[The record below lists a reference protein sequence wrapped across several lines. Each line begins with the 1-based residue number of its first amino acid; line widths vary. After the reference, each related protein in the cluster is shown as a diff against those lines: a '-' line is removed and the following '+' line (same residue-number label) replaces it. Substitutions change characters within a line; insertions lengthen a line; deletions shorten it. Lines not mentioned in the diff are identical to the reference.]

1 MFLWYPLMGG
11 INRKAKQKHNET
23 ICFQSK
29 FIQVTQ
35 NVSTQTTL
43 HQL

>member
-23 ICFQSK
+23 IYFQSK

-35 NVSTQTTL
+35 IVSTQTSL